1 MKDAVVYQKRYC
13 YRIEAMNDATLL
25 LQDAR
30 RRSGIS
36 QQELARRAGTSQSAI
51 ARLERGRSSPT
62 LDTLQRLVEAAGFG
76 LRLELVPRSVSDPVV
91 HAYKQG
97 VDRSLLRE
105 NLRKTVDERLRTL
118 EEMNEFGDALAKA
131 TRARKRQR

>member
-1 MKDAVVYQKRYC
+1 MKNASSL
-13 YRIEAMNDATLL
+13 I
-25 LQDAR
+25 QDAR

-62 LDTLQRLVEAAGFG
+62 VDMIQRLIQAAGFD

-91 HAYKQG
+91 HAYKQD

-118 EEMNEFGDALAKA
+118 EEMNEFGQALEQA
-131 TRARKRQR
+131 TRVRKRQR